1 MKLDGFLQ
9 RLAEGDRSA
18 FKPIYDS
25 TNKAVYFTALSIL
38 GERSLAEDA
47 VQSAYL
53 SVIKNAASYRTG
65 TNARAWIVRVVRN
78 TAVNMLNKR
87 KREICVDEREN
98 EALFG

>member
-65 TNARAWIVRVVRN
+65 
-78 TAVNMLNKR
+78 NKR
-87 KREICVDEREN
+87 SRVDSARRTQYRRQY
-98 EALFG
+98 AQQAQARDMR